1 VGTKQLRIS
10 HPQQINSRMP
20 EFLGKQINVVLHNG
34 NVFPGR
40 LQAVTATGITLLNM
54 RLKEIAINIKMINE
68 LYFDTEA

>member
-1 VGTKQLRIS
+1 
-10 HPQQINSRMP
+10 MP

-40 LQAVTATGITLLNM
+40 LQAVTATDITLLNM